1 MVVDPDGELVQRI
14 AEGDAVAARAL
25 MARHLP
31 RVLSL
36 ARRMLGNAAD
46 AEDVAQET
54 FLRAWNSAAKWR
66 PGQAKFE
73 TWLHRVAVNQCYD
86 RLRKKRGVALDDI
99 ADPVD
104 PGPMPGA
111 ALETN
116 DTVKA
121 VEAALARLPE
131 RQRAAIVLCHYEG
144 QSNIAAAET
153 LGISVDALESLLAR
167 GRRALRDMLSGFVRG
182 DAQEEPGST
191 KKRKTGP

>member
-54 FLRAWNSAAKWR
+54 FLRAWNSAARWR

-73 TWLHRVAVNQCYD
+73 TWLHRVAINQCYD
-86 RLRKKRGVALDDI
+86 RLRKRRGVALDDI

-104 PGPMPGA
+104 PGPPPGS
-111 ALETN
+111 ALETS
-116 DTVKA
+116 DTIKA

-131 RQRAAIVLCHYEG
+131 RQRAAIVLCHYDG

-167 GRRALRDMLSGFVRG
+167 GRRALREMLSGFVRG
-182 DAQEEPGST
+182 DAQDEPGST
-191 KKRKTGP
+191 RKRKAGP

>member
-14 AEGDAVAARAL
+14 AQGDAAAARAL

-111 ALETN
+111 ALETG

-144 QSNIAAAET
+144 QGNIAAAET

-167 GRRALRDMLSGFVRG
+167 GRRALRELLSGFVHG
-182 DAQEEPGST
+182 DAQEEIGSAR
-191 KKRKTGP
+191 KRKTGP

>member
-14 AEGDAVAARAL
+14 AQGDAAAARAL
-25 MARHLP
+25 MARYLP

-111 ALETN
+111 ALETG

-167 GRRALRDMLSGFVRG
+167 GRRALRELLSGFVHG
-182 DAQEEPGST
+182 DAQEETGSAR
-191 KKRKTGP
+191 KRKTGP

>member
-1 MVVDPDGELVQRI
+1 MVVDPDGELVARI
-14 AEGDAVAARAL
+14 AEGDAAAARAL

-31 RVLSL
+31 RILSV
-36 ARRMLGNAAD
+36 ARRMLGNLAD
-46 AEDVAQET
+46 AEDVSQEV

-111 ALETN
+111 ALEAS

-121 VEAALARLPE
+121 VEAALVRLPD

-167 GRRALRDMLSGFVRG
+167 GRRALREMLSGFVRG
-182 DAQEEPGST
+182 EMQKIPGDAG
-191 KKRKTGP
+191 KRMAVP